1 VTIRV
6 LVVDDQEL
14 VRAGFCALLRDD
26 GIEVVGEAG
35 DGREAVELAVAH
47 RPDVVLMDV
56 RMPVMDGIEATRR
69 VLDRCPTDDDGTTP
83 RILVLTTFDLD
94 EYVFAA
100 LRAGAAGFLL
110 KDTRPVELLTAI
122 RVIAEGDALLSPA
135 LTRRLIAEFTRGPD
149 PTWRPSTAPL
159 DGLTD
164 REVDVLRLVGTG
176 RGNQQIADELFV
188 SEATVKTHLGR
199 IMAKLQLSSRA
210 QAVVVAYES
219 GLVTAGSQRSSC
231 CRGTRR
237 STP

>member
-1 VTIRV
+1 MTIRV

-26 GIEVVGEAG
+26 GIAVVGEAG
-35 DGREAVELAVAH
+35 DGREAVELACAH

-56 RMPVMDGIEATRR
+56 RMPVMDGIEATRTI
-69 VLDRCPTDDDGTTP
+69 LERCRADDDGAPP

-94 EYVFAA
+94 EYVFTA

-122 RVIAEGDALLSPA
+122 RVVDQGDALLSPA
-135 LTRRLIAEFTRGPD
+135 ITRRLIAEFTRGPD
-149 PTWRPSTAPL
+149 PTWRPSAGWL

-164 REVDVLRLVGTG
+164 REIDVLRLVGTG
-176 RGNQQIADELFV
+176 RGNQQIAGELFV

-199 IMAKLQLSSRA
+199 IMTKLHLSSRA

-219 GLVTAGSQRSSC
+219 GLVKAGSQRS
-231 CRGTRR
+231 
-237 STP
+237 